1 MENITKRHIQAGEN
15 QDIDYGIWAQTTINI
30 KRRDKFREFLLLIT
44 KIRSSY

>member
-15 QDIDYGIWAQTTINI
+15 QDTDYGIWAQTTINI
-30 KRRDKFREFLLLIT
+30 KRKDKFREFLLLIT